1 MDKYFILHD
10 STNVKATKLIGP
22 TRWNIEDLAIRGYT
36 SVSQYERLSDALDD
50 FRWLAL
56 GRHRDVSLPAVSR

>member
-10 STNVKATKLIGP
+10 DTDTMPTQLIGP
-22 TRWNIEDLAIRGYT
+22 TRMALDDVDCEGYT

>member
-10 STNVKATKLIGP
+10 STDTKPTQMIGP
-22 TRWNIEDLAIRGYT
+22 TRMELWDVPCEGYT
-36 SVSQYERLSDALDD
+36 SVTPYERLSDALDD